1 MSADQPRPKSAL
13 LALFNIRSHL
23 PAYHHRRSLDLHR
36 QQTFP
41 FYNYVDWQKAGSKLK
56 STLHRSTLHLARV
69 LVCYII
75 LAHILLTIFSFSHD
89 MGHTLSIYET
99 STGHC
104 CCSKIIILPLLLIF
118 LLLII
123 SSIISSS
130 SSALG
135 SNGKVAQ

>member
-41 FYNYVDWQKAGSKLK
+41 FYNYVDWEKAGSKLK

-69 LVCYII
+69 LVCLYYISSYFI
-75 LAHILLTIFSFSHD
+75 D
-89 MGHTLSIYET
+89 N
-99 STGHC
+99 
-104 CCSKIIILPLLLIF
+104 IF
-118 LLLII
+118 LLP
-123 SSIISSS
+123 
-130 SSALG
+130 
-135 SNGKVAQ
+135 